1 MAYLNE
7 DHVSKISKSYKIFK
21 DETGFS
27 KVVTNKEVLENGG
40 NLSIPLYVKI
50 TNELHQDSI
59 KSIMKDLR
67 HSHNSINQ
75 SMEIFFNQL
84 QELGI
89 END

>member
-1 MAYLNE
+1 
-7 DHVSKISKSYKIFK
+7 
-21 DETGFS
+21 
-27 KVVTNKEVLENGG
+27 
-40 NLSIPLYVKI
+40 
-50 TNELHQDSI
+50 
-59 KSIMKDLR
+59 MKDLR